1 MINKKLQICKWH
13 KCEIGYRYHHT
24 GEQWDTHQQY
34 SKTDIPK
41 LIQNTEI
48 QDIQNDQVRVGAM
61 PKGYESQ
68 KYEPYVKNS
77 DQRIKFWRTLAVGTL
92 IVTWS
97 IIILSVLR

>member
-41 LIQNTEI
+41 LIKPTEI
-48 QDIQNDQVRVGAM
+48 LDIQNDQVRVGAM
-61 PKGYESQ
+61 PKGYEIQ
-68 KYEPYVKNS
+68 KQEPHVKNS
-77 DQRIKFWRTLAVGTL
+77 EQRIKFWRALAVGTL

-97 IIILSVLR
+97 IIIVSVLG

>member
-41 LIQNTEI
+41 LIKPTEI
-48 QDIQNDQVRVGAM
+48 LDIQNDQVRVGAM
-61 PKGYESQ
+61 PAGYESKVNQ
-68 KYEPYVKNS
+68 S
-77 DQRIKFWRTLAVGTL
+77 DAKIKFWRTLAVVTL
-92 IVTWS
+92 IVVWTV
-97 IIILSVLR
+97 IIVTVLR